1 MSLVMRKFR
10 LPWIWLR
17 RFRKRR
23 GYGVHSPFAY
33 QFLQQVVFERLP
45 FYAQKGLDKKL
56 NWCEKARK
64 KKVCHLLFRLS
75 NYVQPESLYMPQGAG
90 MEYEYLQ
97 AGCKRAQLQT
107 ALKHKGKTLCLLK
120 SPDED
125 VCKYLDE
132 ESVLVLDNLHRHKKW
147 FATLP
152 AIVTFDLYDIGIA
165 FFNPKHNKQHYIINF

>member
-1 MSLVMRKFR
+1 
-10 LPWIWLR
+10 
-17 RFRKRR
+17 
-23 GYGVHSPFAY
+23 
-33 QFLQQVVFERLP
+33 
-45 FYAQKGLDKKL
+45 
-56 NWCEKARK
+56 
-64 KKVCHLLFRLS
+64 
-75 NYVQPESLYMPQGAG
+75 